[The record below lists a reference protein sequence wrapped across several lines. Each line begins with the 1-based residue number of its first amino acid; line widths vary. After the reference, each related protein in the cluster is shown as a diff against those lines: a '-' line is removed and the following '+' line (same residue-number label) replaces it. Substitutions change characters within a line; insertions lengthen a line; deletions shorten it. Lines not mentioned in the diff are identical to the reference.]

1 MRPNTWERRTVAA
14 CALATGLMV
23 EGAVGM
29 PASVAIS
36 AMLNWSSVLP
46 KYTSAAAAT
55 P

>member
-1 MRPNTWERRTVAA
+1 VQLEHAA
-14 CALATGLMV
+14 EDVRLMV

-36 AMLNWSSVLP
+36 AMFNWSSVLP